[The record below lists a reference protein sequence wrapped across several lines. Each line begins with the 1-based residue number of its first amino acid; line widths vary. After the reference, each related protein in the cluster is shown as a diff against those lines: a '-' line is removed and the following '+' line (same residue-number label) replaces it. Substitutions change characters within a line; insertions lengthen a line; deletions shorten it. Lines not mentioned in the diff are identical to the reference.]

1 LYHRDVCALCVFG
14 CLGTLHTMVPLRDM
28 LLVIELTEKESSGS
42 QKSHVLWLG
51 RVSAQV
57 EPLDLLSSQPHTLWL
72 RHTNL
77 APSSPGKGCCGWA
90 ELFSIIG
97 RPKIQSV
104 PLLSADA
111 RPHHTRFQQGIRT
124 SLLSSLTCRSAR
136 TPRLKVRSHRLAL
149 SRPWPSHHCT

>member
-1 LYHRDVCALCVFG
+1 MNLWHNTTTQYTTTQSHTQSRNKGHPPHTQLHLVPLYHRDVCALCVFG

-57 EPLDLLSSQPHTLWL
+57 APLDLLSSQPHTVWL
-72 RHTNL
+72 RLTNL
-77 APSSPGKGCCGWA
+77 APSSEGRCGWA

-97 RPKIQSV
+97 RPKIQS
-104 PLLSADA
+104 D
-111 RPHHTRFQQGIRT
+111 HHG
-124 SLLSSLTCRSAR
+124 
-136 TPRLKVRSHRLAL
+136 HRRWL
-149 SRPWPSHHCT
+149 